1 MTMRTIAHSA
11 RARAVGIWGVAISA
25 PLLLV
30 SLLLGSG
37 EAIALPSFAV
47 QTGQPCATCHVGA
60 FGPQLTPQGRDFKLH
75 GYAATDGKDHGL
87 PFAFT
92 TQSSFTHTDSAKAGG
107 AAPGFKPNDNIAI
120 DSAAVY

>member
-1 MTMRTIAHSA
+1 MRKIANCAWTRAITICGL
-11 RARAVGIWGVAISA
+11 VVSA
-25 PLLLV
+25 PLLVV
-30 SLLLGSG
+30 SLLFGSG

-47 QTGQPCATCHVGA
+47 QTGQPCATCHIGA

-92 TQSSFTHTDSAKAGG
+92 TQSSFTHTDSAKAG
-107 AAPGFKPNDNIAI
+107 
-120 DSAAVY
+120 